1 MTNNIQVVILP
12 ADAEAI
18 ETHTAA
24 LEVLL
29 NKYVKPL
36 SPTQREEGLKFGDKT
51 GAFVDKV
58 MDHAAQ
64 SPDTIPP
71 GTDLPEVLRDY
82 AIVQFLR
89 PLARRLGALAYDSES
104 TVMVASGDVYAAT
117 LLFYAQNA
125 LNARNNLPGAQAAYN
140 EQSKRFPGRGAA
152 KTEE

>member
-58 MDHAAQ
+58 MNHAAQ

-82 AIVQFLR
+82 AVIQFLR
-89 PLARRLGALAYDSES
+89 QPRLGSKP
-104 TVMVASGDVYAAT
+104 VVAV
-117 LLFYAQNA
+117 LNLFSN
-125 LNARNNLPGAQAAYN
+125 RNL
-140 EQSKRFPGRGAA
+140 EWTSSFLW
-152 KTEE
+152 